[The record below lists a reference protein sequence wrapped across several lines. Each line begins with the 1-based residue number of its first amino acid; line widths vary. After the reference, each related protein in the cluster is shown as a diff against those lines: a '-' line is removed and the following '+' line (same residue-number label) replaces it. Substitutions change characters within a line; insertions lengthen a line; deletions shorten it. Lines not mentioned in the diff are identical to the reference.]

1 MKTIVKSKHSLY
13 RLKKI
18 LHQKQSL
25 VCTDR
30 LMHRIYSLFLSLLVK
45 APVNSGNASLLVDAP
60 VNSGNASLLVDTP
73 VVSDNELLTTS
84 NRIKK
89 FRILDPRVGHNFGS
103 IILFDRSFDF
113 RFCLAIIFSRLKSN
127 PQEFRQWVLTCDS
140 EHLTNGILTQLQKS
154 LPSADDLKKLSEL
167 INEINDLP
175 DSEQYFC
182 AVSLYFSK

>member
-1 MKTIVKSKHSLY
+1 M
-13 RLKKI
+13 
-18 LHQKQSL
+18 HQKQSL

-45 APVNSGNASLLVDAP
+45 AP

>member
-1 MKTIVKSKHSLY
+1 M
-13 RLKKI
+13 
-18 LHQKQSL
+18 HQKQSL
-25 VCTDR
+25 VCIDR

-45 APVNSGNASLLVDAP
+45 APVNSGNASLLVDA
-60 VNSGNASLLVDTP
+60 P

-113 RFCLAIIFSRLKSN
+113 CFCLAIIFSRLKSN

-167 INEINDLP
+167 MNEINDLP

>member
-60 VNSGNASLLVDTP
+60 V
-73 VVSDNELLTTS
+73 VSDNELLTTS

-113 RFCLAIIFSRLKSN
+113 CFCLAIIFSRLKSN